1 MLLTTF
7 APSRNLQPTF
17 QPIPVSIPTH
27 QLVDG
32 HDGCDCLAP
41 VAAEGS
47 DGRVG
52 LGDLRPPRHV
62 GVARRDRVVGDVD
75 PLHLP
80 NLKVW

>member
-1 MLLTTF
+1 MICGRLSYQKFIAGTI
-7 APSRNLQPTF
+7 S
-17 QPIPVSIPTH
+17 TH

-32 HDGCDCLAP
+32 HDGCDGLAP